1 MAFVDDMHREQSRQ
15 RTRDALRR
23 HAERG
28 YVAGGLVYGYR
39 NVEVRVGDKRSHVL
53 REIDEDQAAVI
64 RRILRDIARGDG
76 FCRIAKRLNGGG
88 VPSPRP
94 KRHGWAVSGVREI
107 VLRDLYRGQVVYGK
121 TRWKDRDRTRDD
133 QARAKSAKYK
143 VTCPSSEWIT
153 TEEPRLR
160 IVDEPLWA
168 AAQARLGATRATY
181 ARLTDGRLVGRPAA
195 DRGPGH
201 LLTGFLRCAACDGPV
216 FCQKHSTRKGGT
228 HLYYVCA
235 TQRTRGTC
243 PGGGLR
249 IDREALDTAVL
260 DAAEAA
266 VLSPD
271 RLVEL
276 VDRIIARA
284 ARGPALGE
292 GRATLERQLRET
304 RARIDRYV
312 RALGD
317 GLGVE
322 EVRGALTA
330 S

>member
-1 MAFVDDMHREQSRQ
+1 MIAAIYARKSTDQNIADEEKSVTRKVERARQYAERKGWTVDPAAIFIDDGVSGADFVRREGFLRLMNALKPRPPFQVLVMMEQSRLGRSLDEVPYAIRQIAGAGVRIYCYLTDTEAKSETLVDRFQPSVMAFVDDMHREQSRQ

-160 IVDEPLWA
+160 IVDEPL
-168 AAQARLGATRATY
+168 
-181 ARLTDGRLVGRPAA
+181 
-195 DRGPGH
+195 
-201 LLTGFLRCAACDGPV
+201 
-216 FCQKHSTRKGGT
+216 
-228 HLYYVCA
+228 
-235 TQRTRGTC
+235 
-243 PGGGLR
+243 
-249 IDREALDTAVL
+249 
-260 DAAEAA
+260 
-266 VLSPD
+266 
-271 RLVEL
+271 
-276 VDRIIARA
+276 
-284 ARGPALGE
+284 
-292 GRATLERQLRET
+292 
-304 RARIDRYV
+304 
-312 RALGD
+312 
-317 GLGVE
+317 
-322 EVRGALTA
+322 
-330 S
+330 